1 MMQAIND
8 FLIKLDGYIG
18 GHPWFV
24 FLLLGTGVF
33 FTLYLGFPQIRYF
46 RHAIRIVK
54 GKYDHSKDVGDTS
67 HFQAL
72 TTALSGTV
80 GTGNI
85 AGVALA
91 IHLGGPAALFW
102 MLVTAMIGMC
112 TKFVEVS
119 ISHKNRDI
127 LPDGTV
133 SGGPM
138 YYMKKKLN
146 LKLKSGK
153 IIKIGAVMGGFFAVA
168 TVLSSFGTGS
178 LPQINSISNSVFSTF
193 GVNHI
198 ITGFI
203 LAILLGLVIIGG
215 IKRIAKVTSTLVPA
229 MALIYLIGALAV
241 IFKNYDQIIPS
252 FVAIFG
258 DAFTGAAATGGF
270 LGASLSWT
278 INRGVNRGL
287 FSNEAGQGSAP
298 IAHSAARAPE
308 PVSEGMVAI
317 LEPFIDTICICTLTG
332 LVLLSS
338 GTWDKKHVNQFQDA
352 DMEFVVGEY
361 NDKTDDG
368 IKILSDH
375 ISKKKSLPKLDL
387 YNGTIEI
394 EEGILT
400 TPDITLLHAESV
412 AEDFK
417 FLKGAEPYTGSLNIV
432 EGKLEIDEED
442 KPTLGEKIKGL
453 FVKSS
458 SEEIVIEGK
467 SLMHSA
473 PLTAKAFEN
482 GFFGHWGQY
491 IVSIGLLL
499 FAFSTAISWSYY
511 GDRALT
517 YLIGPK
523 SVIYYRIVYVV
534 MFFIASFTDTTII
547 WSLSYITIA
556 LMTIPNLIGLLVLHR
571 DIKGTIKQYWV
582 DFTGDHPY
590 EKISKKY
597 LKKQITKDARQ

>member
-1 MMQAIND
+1 MQAIND
-8 FLIKLDGYIG
+8 FLIGLDGYIG

-24 FLLLGTGVF
+24 FLLLGTGIF
-33 FTLYLGFPQIRYF
+33 FTFYLGFPQIRYF
-46 RHAIRIVK
+46 KHAIRIVK

-119 ISHKNRDI
+119 ISHKHRDI

-146 LKLKSGK
+146 FKMKNGK
-153 IIKIGAVMGGFFAVA
+153 ILKIGAVMGGFFAVA

-193 GVNHI
+193 GINHI
-198 ITGFI
+198 VTGFI
-203 LAILLGLVIIGG
+203 LSILLGLVIIGG

-229 MALIYLIGALAV
+229 MALVYLIGALAV

-252 FVAIFG
+252 FIAIFG
-258 DAFTGAAATGGF
+258 DAFTGTAATGGF

-317 LEPFIDTICICTLTG
+317 LEPFIDTIVICTLTG

-338 GTWDKKHVNQFQDA
+338 GTWNQKHVNQFQEA

-361 NDKTDDG
+361 TDKTEEG
-368 IKILSDH
+368 RKILSDH
-375 ISKKKSLPKLDL
+375 LSNKEKLPKLER
-387 YNGTIEI
+387 YNGTIRI
-394 EEGILT
+394 EDGILET
-400 TPDITLLHAESV
+400 GEITLLHAESV
-412 AEDFK
+412 AEDYK
-417 FLKGAEPYTGSLNIV
+417 FLKGTDPYTGELNIAD
-432 EGKLEIDEED
+432 GKLLIDDAD

-453 FVKSS
+453 FAKSS
-458 SEEIVIEGK
+458 SETIVIEGK

-523 SVIYYRIVYVV
+523 SVIYYRIVYVL

-571 DIKGTIKQYWV
+571 DIRGTIRQYWV
-582 DFTGDHPY
+582 DFTRDHPG
-590 EKISKKY
+590 EKISRKY
-597 LKKQITKDARQ
+597 LEKRKNR

>member
-1 MMQAIND
+1 MQAINE

-24 FLLLGTGVF
+24 FLLLGTGIF

-46 RHAIRIVK
+46 KHAIRIVK

-119 ISHKNRDI
+119 ISHKHRDI
-127 LPDGTV
+127 LPTGRV

-146 LKLKSGK
+146 INLRNGK
-153 IIKIGAVMGGFFAVA
+153 IIKVGAVMGGFFAVA

-178 LPQINSISNSVFSTF
+178 LPQINSISNSVFATF
-193 GVNHI
+193 GINHI

-203 LAILLGLVIIGG
+203 LAILLALVIIGG

-229 MALIYLIGALAV
+229 MAIIYLIGALAV
-241 IFKNYDQIIPS
+241 ISKNYDQIIPS
-252 FVAIFG
+252 FAAIFG
-258 DAFTGAAATGGF
+258 DAFTGTAATGGF

-338 GTWDKKHVNQFQDA
+338 GAWNQKHVNQFQDA

-361 NDKTDDG
+361 TDKTEEG
-368 IKILSDH
+368 RKILNDH
-375 ISKKKSLPKLDL
+375 ISNKENLPKLDL
-387 YNGTIEI
+387 YEGTITI
-394 EEGILT
+394 EDGKLM
-400 TPDITLLHAESV
+400 TPGITLLHAESV
-412 AEDFK
+412 AEDIR
-417 FLKGAEPYTGSLNIV
+417 FLQGEQPYSGT
-432 EGKLEIDEED
+432 LEIDDGKLAIAEED
-442 KPTLGEKIKGL
+442 KPSVSERVKGL
-453 FVKSS
+453 FGKTS
-458 SEEIVIEGK
+458 SEQIVIEGK

-473 PLTAKAFEN
+473 PLTAKAFEK
-482 GFFGHWGQY
+482 GFFGPWGQY

-517 YLIGPK
+517 YLLGPK
-523 SVIYYRIVYVV
+523 SVLYYRIVYVI

-571 DIKGTIKQYWV
+571 DIKGTIRQYWF
-582 DFTGDHPY
+582 DFSNDHPD
-590 EKISKKY
+590 EKISRKVRRRGKM
-597 LKKQITKDARQ
+597 